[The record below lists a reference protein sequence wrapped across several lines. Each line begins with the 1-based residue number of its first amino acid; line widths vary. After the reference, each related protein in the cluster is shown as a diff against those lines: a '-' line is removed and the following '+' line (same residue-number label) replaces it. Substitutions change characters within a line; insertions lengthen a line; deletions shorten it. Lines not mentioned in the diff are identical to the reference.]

1 MKRKKGICA
10 PEIRT
15 ERQAPCRSPKKK
27 LGPITVRNSLNTMQN
42 ADSACKTE
50 LDESKTYSIGAGLRN
65 QRPGVRIAPGALF
78 ISLLPI
84 ACAGAIGRGF
94 VLSKGTYRSPIAG
107 ARQQPIMRSQQTGAE
122 VIRFEL
128 SHFCRIRSFVDGC

>member
-1 MKRKKGICA
+1 MPSAWGSSGYFQLIPVGHKAAFEAGWLHRKTTQPEREYYEEKKGICA

-78 ISLLPI
+78 IS
-84 ACAGAIGRGF
+84 
-94 VLSKGTYRSPIAG
+94 V
-107 ARQQPIMRSQQTGAE
+107 
-122 VIRFEL
+122 
-128 SHFCRIRSFVDGC
+128 